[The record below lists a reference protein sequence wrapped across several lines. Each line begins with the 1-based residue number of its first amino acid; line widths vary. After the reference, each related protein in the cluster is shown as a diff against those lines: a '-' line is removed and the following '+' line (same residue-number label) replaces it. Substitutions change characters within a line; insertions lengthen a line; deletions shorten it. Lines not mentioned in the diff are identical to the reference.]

1 MSGRP
6 VHLLAAAAIA
16 AAASLVSVSAASAG
30 CFSCGPSYT
39 YAAPVAYYAA
49 PVVYSYSYAAPV
61 AYPAPCNC
69 GYAAPSAPMYVV
81 NQGPAYTAPVMI
93 NAAPTPLPPISY
105 GYNYGYRGGYPIY
118 SGAWHWHHRSPGYG
132 YRGFG
137 PRYGYRGYG
146 YRGFDRRGFEH
157 RGFGH
162 QRYRYGAV
170 KPHARFGMR
179 PPHHPVPGLVQPM
192 RNPTGPR
199 PRMARPIKA
208 KH

>member
-30 CFSCGPSYT
+30 CFSCGSYT
-39 YAAPVAYYAA
+39 YAAPVAYYSA

-69 GYAAPSAPMYVV
+69 GYAAPAAPMYVV
-81 NQGPAYTAPVMI
+81 NQGPAYTAPAI
-93 NAAPTPLPPISY
+93 NAEPTPVPPVSYRY
-105 GYNYGYRGGYPIY
+105 GYNYGGAYPIY
-118 SGAWHWHHRSPGYG
+118 SDGWRWRHRNFGYG

-137 PRYGYRGYG
+137 PRFGFRRFG
-146 YRGFDRRGFEH
+146 YRGFEHRGFER

-162 QRYRYGAV
+162 QRYRYGAIA
-170 KPHARFGMR
+170 PRMRFGMR
-179 PPHHPVPGLVQPM
+179 HPQHLTPGSVQPM
-192 RNPTGPR
+192 RHPMGAPR
-199 PRMARPIKA
+199 QGMSRVMKKKP
-208 KH
+208 